1 MKAIQYMGRNS
12 VVIGDV
18 PKPELSPGHVLI
30 RVTAAGVCRTDVHVR
45 AAAEQIVPVGL
56 VLGHEIAGD
65 VAEWSPEVEGFNV
78 GDQVIVHPVW
88 SCGTCRMC
96 KSGIQ
101 NACRNT
107 GNRMAPAPTPGVS
120 VDGGMAEYILAPAAA
135 LVAAPGL
142 EAAFA
147 ASLTDAGIVPFHSIN
162 AVKELLR
169 PGSSAVVIGIGGLGQ
184 FAVQMLRELS
194 TAKIVAVDVRTS
206 ALDSVRDRVDFAFEG
221 KSPDIVDQILNA
233 VGEYGA
239 DFVLD
244 LVGDS
249 ESMALAGHVVAPYGA
264 IRVPGL
270 SDGVFGFDTSM
281 TQTSLPWG
289 ASIVRPYSGTY
300 RELYELVALAQTGR
314 LHANVIP
321 YPFERAI
328 DAFDDLEAGK
338 INGRAVI
345 MMDS

>member
-1 MKAIQYMGRNS
+1 MRAVQYRGLNDVAI
-12 VVIGDV
+12 VDV
-18 PKPELSPGHVLI
+18 PKPTVETGHVLV

-45 AAAEQIVPVGL
+45 GAAEQIVPTGV
-56 VLGHEIAGD
+56 VLGHEIAGN
-65 VAEWSPEVEGFNV
+65 VAEWAPDVPGFAV

-88 SCGTCRMC
+88 SCGLCRMC
-96 KSGIQ
+96 KAGIQ

-107 GNRMAPAPTPGVS
+107 GARMFPAPTPGVS
-120 VDGGMAEYILAPAAA
+120 VDGGMADFISVPAAA
-135 LVAAPGL
+135 AIPAPGL

-162 AVKELLR
+162 AVSALLR

-194 TAKIVAVDVRTS
+194 TATVVALDVRDS
-206 ALDSVRDRVDFAFEG
+206 ALDSVRDKVDYAFHADA
-221 KSPDIVDQILNA
+221 SDIVDQVLGA

-239 DFVLD
+239 EFVLD

-249 ESMALAGHVVAPYGA
+249 ASMALAGHIVAPYGA

-300 RELYELVALAQTGR
+300 KELHELVALAQTGR
-314 LHANVIP
+314 ISANVIP
-321 YPFERAI
+321 YSFDHAI

-345 MMDS
+345 MMDM